1 MNILCVWKKVMEQD
15 QNQKPKRLRPFIYWT
30 GGKSRNMSYI
40 ARNYPRRPFTTY
52 VEPFLGSGVVMMDII
67 TKYQVK
73 NIIANDINKE
83 LINTFEQVRDN
94 CDDVIERYLELEKEY
109 IEAASQEDGQK
120 NMYYNKRKAYNEVLD
135 GKIDELDDIDIAALF
150 IFLNRTCKDGSYR
163 VNRQGFFTTAWNERA
178 VTEPMLNMDELREIS
193 KVLKPVKFTSGSYD
207 NCLSSIDEDTFVY
220 LDPPYIFDID
230 PSLKFKNVS
239 VPYCTEP
246 FTSQSFD
253 EFKEFVEKVHDKGA
267 SILITIPARDRDNE
281 KDKVKEM
288 FKDYRIKEFSVG
300 RPDENG
306 VQTRFEYTISNY

>member
-83 LINTFEQVRDN
+83 LINTFEQVRDS

-207 NCLSSIDEDTFVY
+207 NCLSNIDENTFVY

-239 VPYCTEP
+239 VPYCIEP

-281 KDKVKEM
+281 KDKIKEM

-306 VQTRFEYTISNY
+306 VRTRFEYTISNY